1 MLSQLLISLCIK
13 NWHPTDTSSF
23 AVQVVQRSTPQ
34 GWLVTNESYGTKRGI
49 LKLYGLLKKDA
60 KWKGE
65 RIMLFWSLKMQWVS
79 FQRKSD
85 VPGVAY
91 FVQRDGSM
99 PILCRGR
106 RGEFTGEKKIDFK
119 VLYQRVTPWLGNA
132 VHCKILHIINI
143 PLIVWSALL
152 FLIGIYLNRFLETG
166 LYLTPGQTGQTC
178 YLKSW
183 VVLW

>member
-1 MLSQLLISLCIK
+1 MLSQPLISLCIK

-23 AVQVVQRSTPQ
+23 AVQVVQRSSPQ
-34 GWLVTNESYGTKRGI
+34 GWLVTNEIYVTKRGI
-49 LKLYGLLKKDA
+49 IKLYGLLKKDA

-65 RIMLFWSLKMQWVS
+65 RTMLFWSLKMQRS
-79 FQRKSD
+79 FI
-85 VPGVAY
+85 P
-91 FVQRDGSM
+91 
-99 PILCRGR
+99 
-106 RGEFTGEKKIDFK
+106 KKIWCPRSGLYCAKGGEHANIVQMEKGWVHWWKKKLNFK

-143 PLIVWSALL
+143 PLIFLWALL
-152 FLIGIYLNRFLETG
+152 FLICIYLNRFLETG
-166 LYLTPGQTGQTC
+166 LYLTPGQTC

>member
-1 MLSQLLISLCIK
+1 MLSQPLISLCIK
-13 NWHPTDTSSF
+13 NWHTTDTSSF
-23 AVQVVQRSTPQ
+23 AVQVVQRSSPQ

-49 LKLYGLLKKDA
+49 IKLNGLLKKDA

-91 FVQRDGSM
+91 IVQREGTM
-99 PILCRGR
+99 PTLCRGR
-106 RGEFTGEKKIDFK
+106 RGEFTGEKKIDYK
-119 VLYQRVTPWLGNA
+119 RATPWLGNA
-132 VHCKILHIINI
+132 VHCKILHIINT

-152 FLIGIYLNRFLETG
+152 FLICI
-166 LYLTPGQTGQTC
+166 
-178 YLKSW
+178 
-183 VVLW
+183 